1 MNEIN
6 FELPTTDELDYI
18 NTELARFSRKQ
29 LPLTT
34 GRTVS
39 LNRVI
44 KVDNQVVAGIKA
56 QAQWQEILKIS
67 VLWVHADYR
76 GRDYATALIQEVEQ
90 EAIRLG
96 CHVSQLSTFE
106 FQARGFYEKMGYQV
120 FGIIENALQGHDRYF
135 LSKRL
140 KKEILL

>member
-1 MNEIN
+1 MNKIK
-6 FELPTTDELDYI
+6 FELPTTDELDFV
-18 NTELARFSRKQ
+18 NAELGRFSREQ
-29 LPLTT
+29 LPFLHGQST
-34 GRTVS
+34 S

-44 KVDNQVVAGIKA
+44 KIDGQVVAGIKA

-76 GRDYATALIQEVEQ
+76 GQDYATALIQEVEQ
-90 EAIRLG
+90 EAIKLG

-120 FGIIENALQGHDRYF
+120 CGTLENALQGHDRYF

-140 KKEILL
+140 D